1 MHSNH
6 KVVHFVSFAVPF
18 PPNYGGVIDVYY
30 KIVKLKE
37 LGVSVILHAF
47 TYDGRQQEDLTS
59 ICEEVHFYE
68 REKSFLDQFSL
79 LPFIVKSRHNESLLS
94 RLLEDD
100 YPIVFEGLHS
110 TFFIQHP
117 KLKYRSKFLRM
128 HNIESDYYFHLYKA
142 EKKWL
147 SKMFFFFES
156 RKLKRYENRILKLQD
171 VKLLAISQKDHN
183 YLQSAFGNSHFVG
196 AFHSF
201 DEVVS
206 MEGKGDFA
214 FYHGKL
220 DVAENNEAAIFLV
233 NKVFSKTSYRLVI
246 AGANPST
253 ELLECAATLSN
264 VQIESALSTNEIHR
278 LLREAQINVLPTF
291 QSTGVKLKLL
301 SALFSG
307 RFCLVNDTMVA
318 GTSLGHLCTI
328 ANTPD
333 EWIKSLNELSLRNF
347 TSQDVAQRKS
357 IEASAF
363 SNDSNGKA
371 LYALLFPSS

>member
-79 LPFIVKSRHNESLLS
+79 LPFIVKSRHNDSLLS

-128 HNIESDYYFHLYKA
+128 HNIESK
-142 EKKWL
+142 
-147 SKMFFFFES
+147 
-156 RKLKRYENRILKLQD
+156 KLKRYEERVLRQEDISI
-171 VKLLAISQKDHN
+171 LAISEKDQN
-183 YLQSAFGNSHFVG
+183 YLQNTFGNSHFVG

-201 DEVVS
+201 NEVVS

-246 AGANPST
+246 AGANPSK
-253 ELLECAATLSN
+253 ELLECAANLSN
-264 VQIESALSTNEIHR
+264 VQIESTLSTNEIHR

-333 EWIKSLNELSLRNF
+333 EWIKSLNELSIRNF
-347 TSQDVAQRKS
+347 TSQDVAQRRS
-357 IEASAF
+357 IESSAF
-363 SNDSNGKA
+363 SNASNGKA

>member
-68 REKSFLDQFSL
+68 REKSFLNQFSL

-147 SKMFFFFES
+147 NKMFFFFLCFSSS
-156 RKLKRYENRILKLQD
+156 RYD
-171 VKLLAISQKDHN
+171 VCKHVFFS
-183 YLQSAFGNSHFVG
+183 
-196 AFHSF
+196 
-201 DEVVS
+201 
-206 MEGKGDFA
+206 
-214 FYHGKL
+214 
-220 DVAENNEAAIFLV
+220 IFQ
-233 NKVFSKTSYRLVI
+233 N
-246 AGANPST
+246 
-253 ELLECAATLSN
+253 
-264 VQIESALSTNEIHR
+264 Q
-278 LLREAQINVLPTF
+278 
-291 QSTGVKLKLL
+291 
-301 SALFSG
+301 
-307 RFCLVNDTMVA
+307 
-318 GTSLGHLCTI
+318 
-328 ANTPD
+328 
-333 EWIKSLNELSLRNF
+333 
-347 TSQDVAQRKS
+347 
-357 IEASAF
+357 
-363 SNDSNGKA
+363 
-371 LYALLFPSS
+371 